1 LEKNIVDELSHEIC
15 KLGNEM
21 ETFLTILDEKRKH
34 LKDLETNSV
43 NLQRYGTDLQ
53 TFHGIGILEKEL
65 EELKQ
70 YIQCLDYDVRMHN
83 VNIDYHFTSG

>member
-1 LEKNIVDELSHEIC
+1 
-15 KLGNEM
+15 
-21 ETFLTILDEKRKH
+21 LDEKRKH

-65 EELKQ
+65 EEHKQ
-70 YIQCLDYDVRMHN
+70 YIQIN
-83 VNIDYHFTSG
+83 G